1 MSSEKITNYGATFKR
16 SPIFYIISRLVI
28 LFFVIIIIFPLL
40 YTLSLSIRSPDT
52 IYNAKLE
59 NCNIISNPVFDNQKQ
74 NALLYLKKYT
84 NLSDRKIMNRIS
96 NIFS

>member
-52 IYNAKLE
+52 IYNAKFFF
-59 NCNIISNPVFDNQKQ
+59 IVF
-74 NALLYLKKYT
+74 
-84 NLSDRKIMNRIS
+84 S
-96 NIFS
+96 